1 MVEITDCRK
10 DTRVEFKNLC
20 DGTFFMYCGNFY
32 LTIPYVF
39 KTGQDTVNCY
49 CLSLPKLSYI
59 PFDAKVQPVN
69 VSISI
74 LSNSTKGDL

>member
-1 MVEITDCRK
+1 MIEIKDCRK
-10 DTRVEFKNLC
+10 DARVEFKTLC
-20 DGTFFMYCGNFY
+20 DGTFFMYGGNFY
-32 LTIPYVF
+32 LTISNVF
-39 KTGQDTVNCY
+39 KTGENTVMNCY

-74 LSNSTKGDL
+74 LSNKEDL